1 MSRPAAASQWIHSPR
16 LATFDRMTD
25 PQNDVAIAR
34 ATVADLDELVDMFEQ
49 YRQFYG
55 RERRPVESRRFLEQ
69 RLTRGDST
77 ILIARRDGRFVTGF
91 VQLYPCFSSL
101 SIASIWILND
111 LYVKSEHRTAG
122 IGRALLE
129 AARRMGEEAG
139 AAYLILETASNNL
152 AARRLYESLG
162 YTIEPP
168 MVHYSLGLTQ
178 RA

>member
-1 MSRPAAASQWIHSPR
+1 
-16 LATFDRMTD
+16 MTD
-25 PQNDVAIAR
+25 RRNDVAIAR

-49 YRQFYG
+49 YRQFDG
-55 RERRPVESRRFLEQ
+55 RERRAVESRQFLQQ
-69 RLTRGDST
+69 RLTRRDST
-77 ILIARRDGRFVTGF
+77 IFIARRDSRFVAGF

-111 LYVKSEHRTAG
+111 LYVKPEHRTAG

-129 AARRMGEEAG
+129 AARRMGEETG
-139 AAYLILETASNNL
+139 ASCLILETASDNL

-168 MVHYSLGLTQ
+168 MVHYSLELTQ